1 MEENQKDDLG
11 EKLRNE
17 EKIKEQQLKLL
28 QLKKELEGKYHST
41 NINIRNLN
49 SGRIP
54 VSKNFMVPTS
64 YIIEVRNGSESFD
77 LILDEDINI
86 IGRIEKDRKISL
98 EEDYKNKIKEQLDEQ
113 GLSEK
118 YDLDETNY
126 IEKEKNDMHVISK
139 DEREKQS
146 DYMYKEEIS
155 NGIDKN
161 SDDIISIIKIED
173 VETFSRI
180 LNKNINPEAD
190 LYIVR
195 DKNNLY
201 TVVQKNNKGYE
212 EITGLEYNELSE
224 EIVYGLNLDDEILMN
239 GKIEAGE
246 LEEIKTDSDR
256 YYDGV
261 VINRA
266 NQEDTQLI
274 VHYDKY
280 TGKTDVDMISRTNNN
295 EIVKIDTTAVYPKE
309 IQIGDDI
316 VEVNSKEEEKKE
328 EKEEEKEEE
337 ENARYLGDSYLPY

>member
-28 QLKKELEGKYHST
+28 QLKKELEGKYHYA

-201 TVVQKNNKGYE
+201 TVVQKNNNGYE

-239 GKIEAGE
+239 GKIEAGD

-280 TGKTDVDMISRTNNN
+280 TGKTDVDVISRTNNN

>member
-1 MEENQKDDLG
+1 MEEKSKDDLG

-28 QLKKELEGKYHST
+28 QLKKELEGKYHYA

-201 TVVQKNNKGYE
+201 TVVQKNNNGYE
-212 EITGLEYNELSE
+212 EITGLEYNELFE

>member
-28 QLKKELEGKYHST
+28 QLKKELEGKYHYA

-201 TVVQKNNKGYE
+201 TVVQKNNNGYE

-239 GKIEAGE
+239 GKIEAGD

-280 TGKTDVDMISRTNNN
+280 TGKTDVDMISRINNN

-328 EKEEEKEEE
+328 EKEEE

>member
-1 MEENQKDDLG
+1 MEGNQKDDLG

-195 DKNNLY
+195 YKNNLY
-201 TVVQKNNKGYE
+201 TIAKKNSNGYE

-224 EIVYGLNLDDEILMN
+224 EIVHGLNLDDAILKN
-239 GKIEAGE
+239 RKIEAGD

-266 NQEDTQLI
+266 DQEEIQLI
-274 VHYDKY
+274 VHCNKY
-280 TGKTDVDMISRTNNN
+280 TGETDVDMISRTNDN

-316 VEVNSKEEEKKE
+316 VEVNSKEEEKE
-328 EKEEEKEEE
+328 AE

>member
-28 QLKKELEGKYHST
+28 QLKKELEGKYHYA

-201 TVVQKNNKGYE
+201 TVVQKNNNGYE

-239 GKIEAGE
+239 GKIEAGD

-280 TGKTDVDMISRTNNN
+280 TGKTDVDVISRTNNN

-316 VEVNSKEEEKKE
+316 VEVNSKEEGKKE

>member
-1 MEENQKDDLG
+1 MEENQKDDLR

-28 QLKKELEGKYHST
+28 QLKKELEGKYHYA

-201 TVVQKNNKGYE
+201 TVVQKNNNGYE

-239 GKIEAGE
+239 GKIEAGD

>member
-28 QLKKELEGKYHST
+28 QLKKELEGKYHYA

-201 TVVQKNNKGYE
+201 TVVQKNNNGYE

-239 GKIEAGE
+239 GKIEAGD

-328 EKEEEKEEE
+328 EKEEE

>member
-195 DKNNLY
+195 YKNNLY
-201 TVVQKNNKGYE
+201 TIAQKNSNGYE

-239 GKIEAGE
+239 GKIEAGD

-266 NQEDTQLI
+266 DQEEIQLI
-274 VHYDKY
+274 VHCNKY
-280 TGKTDVDMISRTNNN
+280 TGETDVDMISRTNDN

-316 VEVNSKEEEKKE
+316 VEVNSKEEEKE
-328 EKEEEKEEE
+328 AE